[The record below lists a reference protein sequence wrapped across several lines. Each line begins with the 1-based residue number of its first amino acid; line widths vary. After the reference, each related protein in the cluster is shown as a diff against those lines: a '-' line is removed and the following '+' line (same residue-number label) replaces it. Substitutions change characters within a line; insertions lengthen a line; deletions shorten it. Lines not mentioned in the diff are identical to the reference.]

1 MKKIYLVQYN
11 EGYYEDTEVHTVFAT
26 ELKWLADS
34 FVSEF
39 NREREILLDDDDEY
53 TEREFIVAVDGF
65 ADRIKVKDYISDISE
80 AFVTEVELRVFQNN
94 SHSHQCSCYVCENL
108 I

>member
-11 EGYYEDTEVHTVFAT
+11 EGYYEDTEVHTLFAT

-39 NREREILLDDDDEY
+39 NRQREILLDDEY
-53 TEREFIVAVDGF
+53 TEREFVVAVDGF
-65 ADRIKVKDYISDISE
+65 ADRIKVKDYISDLSE
-80 AFVTEVELRVFQNN
+80 SFVNEVEFRV
-94 SHSHQCSCYVCENL
+94 V
-108 I
+108 